1 MKSTRLFVVAAI
13 AAFAAAGW
21 LGQVTADQ
29 TATPTVGPVAVCDVA
44 RAFGRYKKAED
55 QAKGLNAMLQELE
68 AEMKTRKADLDAM
81 DAELKELSPTSPAFG
96 QTLETLELKAAELKV
111 WQEVQQVR
119 VQSRQRRASSTMYAE
134 VVAAVKAVA
143 VERGFQIV
151 VSQSHE
157 GANAS
162 SAELITGHKV
172 LYHSDEVDITDA
184 VVHRLNAQYN
194 PE

>member
-29 TATPTVGPVAVCDVA
+29 TATPTAGPVAVCDVA
-44 RAFGRYKKAED
+44 QAFGRYKKAED
-55 QAKGLNAMLQELE
+55 QAMGLNAMLQELE
-68 AEMKTRKADLDAM
+68 AQRKTRKADLDAM
-81 DAELKELSPTSPAFG
+81 DAELKELSPTSPAFD
-96 QTLETLELKAAELKV
+96 QTLETLELKVAELKV

-119 VQSRQRRASSTMYAE
+119 VQSRQRRASSVMYAE
-134 VVAAVKAVA
+134 VVAAVEAVA

-151 VSQSHE
+151 VSQSPE
-157 GANAS
+157 GAKAS

-172 LYHSDEVDITDA
+172 LYHSAEVDITDA